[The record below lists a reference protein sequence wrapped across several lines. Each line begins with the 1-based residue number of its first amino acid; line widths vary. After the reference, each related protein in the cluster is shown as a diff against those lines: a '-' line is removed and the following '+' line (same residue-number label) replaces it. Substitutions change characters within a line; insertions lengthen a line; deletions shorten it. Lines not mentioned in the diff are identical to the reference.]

1 MCLTRISLVALCAS
15 GWCECIRYHC
25 WYSSYRLCWKKAI
38 GTLVSLSGV
47 IVALWLLSAAFYLTS
62 FTSPDIGWA
71 PNLEMLGMVSPA
83 FPKLENRTLF
93 PYPAT
98 CLGCLQADWVLCS
111 IKWWGILRFCFFS
124 FLIGYL
130 SSSVSPIFVSMVFH
144 KP

>member
-1 MCLTRISLVALCAS
+1 MYYSPTIVELAGYASHETVLLLSVLVAGVNAL
-15 GWCECIRYHC
+15 
-25 WYSSYRLCWKKAI
+25 
-38 GTLVSLSGV
+38 GTIAGILLIDRAGRRQLALVSLSGV

-111 IKWWGILRFCFFS
+111 IK
-124 FLIGYL
+124 
-130 SSSVSPIFVSMVFH
+130 
-144 KP
+144 

>member
-25 WYSSYRLCWKKAI
+25 WYSSYRPCWKKAI

-98 CLGCLQADWVLCS
+98 CLGCLQADC
-111 IKWWGILRFCFFS
+111 GFCAAS
-124 FLIGYL
+124 NDEVSSALIFLISHWL
-130 SSSVSPIFVSMVFH
+130 SE
-144 KP
+144 

>member
-25 WYSSYRLCWKKAI
+25 WYSSYRPCWKKAI

-47 IVALWLLSAAFYLTS
+47 IVALRLLSAAFYLTS
-62 FTSPDIGWA
+62 FTSPDISWA

-98 CLGCLQADWVLCS
+98 CLGCLQSDC
-111 IKWWGILRFCFFS
+111 GFCAAS
-124 FLIGYL
+124 NDEVSSALIFLISHWL
-130 SSSVSPIFVSMVFH
+130 SE
-144 KP
+144 